1 MYKTH
6 VLIPNEKRKFIYSE
20 APEKQPPTMPLK
32 QAVNTT
38 VKKEKDTKK
47 SKCFGLFS
55 SGDKNTCSPWLWLL
69 IIPIIFVLILV
80 FVGPWYHGCK
90 DKDNCTNYRNYGIYC
105 DRYCVYGHYGPGTA
119 SAGILIF
126 FSFFLIIFCFFGAFG
141 GDCYND
147 PYYYSPYYYGYPYY
161 DRYYY
166 RRLPYYSDR
175 IPNEKHKP

>member
-55 SGDKNTCSPWLWLL
+55 SGDKKTCSPWLWLL
-69 IIPIIFVLILV
+69 IIPIIFLLHIDTMEYIVTDIV
-80 FVGPWYHGCK
+80 FMVIMVQEPHPPEY
-90 DKDNCTNYRNYGIYC
+90 
-105 DRYCVYGHYGPGTA
+105 
-119 SAGILIF
+119 S
-126 FSFFLIIFCFFGAFG
+126 FSFLSF
-141 GDCYND
+141 
-147 PYYYSPYYYGYPYY
+147 
-161 DRYYY
+161 
-166 RRLPYYSDR
+166 
-175 IPNEKHKP
+175 

>member
-20 APEKQPPTMPLK
+20 APEKQPPTIPLK

-55 SGDKNTCSPWLWLL
+55 SGDKKTCSPWLWLL
-69 IIPIIFVLILV
+69 IIPIIFVLVLV
-80 FVGPWYHGCK
+80 FAGPWYHGCQN
-90 DKDNCTNYRNYGIYC
+90 KDNCVTYRHYGIYC

-126 FSFFLIIFCFFGAFG
+126 FSFFLIIFCFFGSFG
-141 GDCYND
+141 NDCYSD

-166 RRLPYYSDR
+166 SRLPRYSDR
-175 IPNEKHKP
+175 MPNEKHKP